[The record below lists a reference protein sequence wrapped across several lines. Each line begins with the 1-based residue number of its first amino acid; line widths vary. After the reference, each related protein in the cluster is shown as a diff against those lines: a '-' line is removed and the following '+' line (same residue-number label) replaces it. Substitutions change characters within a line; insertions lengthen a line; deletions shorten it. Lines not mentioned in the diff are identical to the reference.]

1 MTASGRKNDSFM
13 SNRCLSIHSV
23 ATESG
28 ARYKF
33 AMKRLF
39 ILRHAKSGWSDPE
52 MDDFDRPLAP
62 RGRRAAPR
70 IGSYMRTLDYKPAL
84 ALCSPAVRA
93 RQTWE
98 YVQEELQGCTL
109 EDIRP
114 ELYHAEPRALLDAVR
129 SVDDVHPSAILIGH
143 NPGILTLALGLV
155 GRGIASANPF
165 GKYPTAALT
174 VFDFPTDRWA
184 GVDPGQGTL
193 IDFTRPKD
201 LDRNA

>member
-1 MTASGRKNDSFM
+1 
-13 SNRCLSIHSV
+13 
-23 ATESG
+23 
-28 ARYKF
+28 
-33 AMKRLF
+33 MKRLF
-39 ILRHAKSGWSDPE
+39 ILRHAKSGWSDPA

-70 IGSYMRTLDYKPAL
+70 IGGHMRSLEYRPSV
-84 ALCSPAVRA
+84 ALCSPAGRA
-93 RQTWE
+93 RETWRQ
-98 YVQEELQGCTL
+98 VLAELDCVPL

-114 ELYHAEPRALLDAVR
+114 ALYHAEPRTLLDAVR
-129 SVDDVHPSAILIGH
+129 SIDDIHPSAIVIGH

-165 GKYPTAALT
+165 GKYPTGALT
-174 VFDFPTDRWA
+174 VFDFAADSWA
-184 GVDPGQGTL
+184 DIGPGDGTL